1 MASAHSHEDAT
12 NGVQDSKQSQLRAAA
27 ADALKSP
34 TTSVKQ
40 LLADTSAA
48 PPVAAVVPDGLRH
61 RNIEAA
67 TSNGPNSRGPAISTD
82 DGNAGSRQSVEKP
95 ATATAASNTKPPTFQ
110 QTLADLRAFL
120 LPFLKLLPFQSLQVH
135 LKTLIGPLVRFCVR
149 VTAKLLHR
157 GGFGLASNIAF
168 DTHILFWRWIIN
180 LFFREIRPRGGWR
193 APKQGA

>member
-1 MASAHSHEDAT
+1 MASAHGDNEPST
-12 NGVQDSKQSQLRAAA
+12 NGVNKKMGEPANANA
-27 ADALKSP
+27 NADAVKSP

-40 LLADTSAA
+40 LLADTSLA
-48 PPVAAVVPDGLRH
+48 PPTLSTATQGLR
-61 RNIEAA
+61 EQK
-67 TSNGPNSRGPAISTD
+67 TSSINLAGVDNVQKTNVEGKTIPMNH
-82 DGNAGSRQSVEKP
+82 DG
-95 ATATAASNTKPPTFQ
+95 AASSVKAQPPTFQ

-120 LPFLKLLPFQSLQVH
+120 LPFLKLLPFQSLQAH

-157 GGFGLASNIAF
+157 SGFGLASNIAF